1 MAADSDGTLTAV
13 VICEGDF
20 HDPDFPKKFKS
31 LLGRLKSILEQ
42 PKRTKKFIKVNK
54 VRDLRNLELIR
65 HVEVTHNLF
74 ICSRWNHGIVFG

>member
-31 LLGRLKSILEQ
+31 LLGKLKSILEQ

-54 VRDLRNLELIR
+54 VGSFVVLTFFSQPRF
-65 HVEVTHNLF
+65 T
-74 ICSRWNHGIVFG
+74 

>member
-31 LLGRLKSILEQ
+31 LLGKLKSILEQ

-54 VRDLRNLELIR
+54 VRKSCSYIHPELCSNTI
-65 HVEVTHNLF
+65 NLF
-74 ICSRWNHGIVFG
+74 

>member
-31 LLGRLKSILEQ
+31 LLGKLKSILEQ

-54 VRDLRNLELIR
+54 VGIGTNSTRRLYDRSF
-65 HVEVTHNLF
+65 TF
-74 ICSRWNHGIVFG
+74 I

>member
-31 LLGRLKSILEQ
+31 ILGKLNSILEQ
-42 PKRTKKFIKVNK
+42 PKRSKKFIKVNK
-54 VRDLRNLELIR
+54 VQSVD
-65 HVEVTHNLF
+65 VF
-74 ICSRWNHGIVFG
+74 SIV

>member
-31 LLGRLKSILEQ
+31 LLGKLNSILER

-54 VRDLRNLELIR
+54 VISLLLLAVSTSETKTI
-65 HVEVTHNLF
+65 LF
-74 ICSRWNHGIVFG
+74 YSRWNHGTVFG

>member
-31 LLGRLKSILEQ
+31 LLGKLNSILEQ
-42 PKRTKKFIKVNK
+42 PKRKKKSIKVNK
-54 VRDLRNLELIR
+54 VNASEKREN
-65 HVEVTHNLF
+65 
-74 ICSRWNHGIVFG
+74 

>member
-31 LLGRLKSILEQ
+31 LLGKLKSILEQ

-54 VRDLRNLELIR
+54 VRLDLWLGTCSECRSDTINS
-65 HVEVTHNLF
+65 F
-74 ICSRWNHGIVFG
+74 ILGGTME